1 MGLFD
6 FFKSDEEKVRSKIR
20 KGFDGCV
27 RTAVKSAGT
36 NDSFMLGIMVQA
48 AIADFYK
55 SMKDHPAL
63 WLLCSKLGLVY
74 DTILEEE
81 CRRG

>member
-1 MGLFD
+1 MTQSSAFIFSLAIRGLPY
-6 FFKSDEEKVRSKIR
+6 
-20 KGFDGCV
+20 
-27 RTAVKSAGT
+27 AY
-36 NDSFMLGIMVQA
+36 VQA

-63 WLLCSKLGLVY
+63 WMLCNKLGVDY

-81 CRRG
+81 CRRALNKYLK

>member
-1 MGLFD
+1 
-6 FFKSDEEKVRSKIR
+6 
-20 KGFDGCV
+20 
-27 RTAVKSAGT
+27 
-36 NDSFMLGIMVQA
+36 MLGIMVQA

-63 WLLCSKLGLVY
+63 WMLCNKLGVDY

-81 CRRG
+81 CRRALNKYLK